1 MRLVTGQSINDWQKR
16 GAALAAA
23 WRAERLTIRATT
35 PASCASSSTEA
46 TCWPNPL
53 PYPCRPGNHSQSG
66 RGAGRNHRDADLVAA
81 PRVGQHILIA
91 GATGAGKGSVLW
103 SLIAGLAPHV
113 KTGRVRLCVIDPKG
127 GMELGAGARCS
138 PSSATTPATP
148 PSNCCASWWQ

>member
-1 MRLVTGQSINDWQKR
+1 MPTRVTTVN
-16 GAALAAA
+16 LAAVRVGITETRTW
-23 WRAERLTIRATT
+23 WR
-35 PASCASSSTEA
+35 
-46 TCWPNPL
+46 L
-53 PYPCRPGNHSQSG
+53 PV
-66 RGAGRNHRDADLVAA
+66 L
-81 PRVGQHILIA
+81 GQHILIA

-127 GMELGAGARCS
+127 GMELGLAPRCS